1 MASNLFS
8 HGVRPIPQRLAI
20 GKPLFEKTE
29 RHIDASGLYEE
40 LATSTTKVS
49 LETVYNALRV
59 FDQMGLVRRVALRE
73 AAIQSNEMQWA
84 CINVWFGEAVPQ
96 HQIDRRMLA
105 WQAQEAAPWKKD
117 KCVSLVA
124 LSVNCCGVR
133 VS

>member
-84 CINVWFGEAVPQ
+84 CINVWFGEAAPQ
-96 HQIDRRMLA
+96 HQIDRRQPGQQMHKIWLVVI
-105 WQAQEAAPWKKD
+105 AQFLHQSDA
-117 KCVSLVA
+117 VFR
-124 LSVNCCGVR
+124 GQ
-133 VS
+133 